1 MIDTSKRVVITGAS
15 SGFGEGAVRAFA
27 DKGYRVWGTMRD
39 VEERNAPKRDAL
51 QAYSPRISIVEM
63 DVTDDASVRTGFEQV
78 LAEGPVDVLINNAG
92 IMYIGMTEA
101 YAVGQARAQM
111 DTNYF
116 GAIRCMQAVLP
127 GMRAAGTGLIIN
139 TSSLAGRVSV
149 PFFGTYCATKHALEA
164 YSQSLRY
171 EVAPF
176 GIDVAL
182 VEPGPFGTNLL
193 AGSEPPAREDVLT
206 AYGELGGV
214 PSAMISGFAEMLKG
228 EDAPDPQLVVDAYL
242 ELADAPTGKRPVRT
256 VVGITWGV
264 DEMNALTQPLQDRI
278 LTEMQM
284 ETVLGGIDV

>member
-1 MIDTSKRVVITGAS
+1 MEDSDQTVVITGAS

-27 DKGYRVWGTMRD
+27 DRGDRVWATMRD
-39 VEERNAPKRDAL
+39 VEGRNADKRDAL
-51 QAYSPRISIVEM
+51 QAYSPRISVLEV
-63 DVTDDASVRTGFEQV
+63 DVTDEASVQTGLAPV
-78 LAEGPVDVLINNAG
+78 LSEGPVDVLINNAG
-92 IMYIGMTEA
+92 IMYIGLTEA
-101 YAVGQARAQM
+101 YSVEQARAQM

-127 GMRAAGTGLIIN
+127 GMRAAGRGLIIN
-139 TSSLAGRVSV
+139 TSSIAGRVSV

-193 AGSEPPAREDVLT
+193 AGSRGPAGADVIA
-206 AYGELGGV
+206 AYGELGAV
-214 PSAMISGFAEMLKG
+214 PETMVAGFADMLKG

-242 ELADAPTGKRPVRT
+242 ALASAPAGARPTRT

-264 DEMNALTQPLQDRI
+264 DELNALTQPLQDRI
-278 LTEMQM
+278 LAEMQL
-284 ETVLGGIDV
+284 ESVLGRGPT